1 MSPINH
7 EHLLATA
14 LDLISSRPGRPR
26 MANLRR
32 AISSIYYAMFH
43 CMTSNNADRIVGS
56 STSDRDRPVWLQ
68 IYRALEHRTAKNRC
82 KDQMVRQFPL
92 GIRDF
97 AEVFET
103 MHELRETADYN
114 PEALFSVDEVWYWS
128 KVVYSVIESFEA
140 TPPQHRRAFA
150 AYLLLPNRS

>member
-1 MSPINH
+1 
-7 EHLLATA
+7 
-14 LDLISSRPGRPR
+14 
-26 MANLRR
+26 
-32 AISSIYYAMFH
+32 
-43 CMTSNNADRIVGS
+43 
-56 STSDRDRPVWLQ
+56 
-68 IYRALEHRTAKNRC
+68 
-82 KDQMVRQFPL
+82 MVRQFPL

-140 TPPQHRRAFA
+140 TPPQHRRAFT
-150 AYLLLPNRS
+150 AYLLLPQQIVETTVFGYGLADSASSMEGVRMAAIAIAVAAFHGF

>member
-1 MSPINH
+1 
-7 EHLLATA
+7 
-14 LDLISSRPGRPR
+14 
-26 MANLRR
+26 
-32 AISSIYYAMFH
+32 
-43 CMTSNNADRIVGS
+43 
-56 STSDRDRPVWLQ
+56 
-68 IYRALEHRTAKNRC
+68 
-82 KDQMVRQFPL
+82 
-92 GIRDF
+92 
-97 AEVFET
+97 

>member
-1 MSPINH
+1 
-7 EHLLATA
+7 
-14 LDLISSRPGRPR
+14 
-26 MANLRR
+26 
-32 AISSIYYAMFH
+32 
-43 CMTSNNADRIVGS
+43 
-56 STSDRDRPVWLQ
+56 
-68 IYRALEHRTAKNRC
+68 
-82 KDQMVRQFPL
+82 MVRQFPL